1 MARINFSFI
10 PNHISFDCDLPL
22 EIMDA
27 YTITKANDEQIK
39 FLELHLNKLGY
50 IVGNTNNL
58 PYKVSYQL
66 FQIPDE
72 TAQIIQIKTE
82 PIDRE
87 DWKYYIVSHDNDGVL
102 LYKFQLASNL
112 LNQPI
117 EFDIFNCDTHEDEY
131 IFGYTPDLVFRF
143 FSDNDL
149 TIQHI
154 HDADDM
160 QFLKDIYLKIYEI
173 ETEYED
179 IYKSITLLNSLRY
192 LPKYNE
198 FKILGYF
205 TVVESLLT
213 HKQTK
218 TETGDSLSRQIKT
231 KVPLLL
237 NRISDGINYNKY
249 FHEASEEKI
258 WAKLYS
264 YRSALAHGSNVNFNG
279 ELQVLK
285 SPLEIH
291 DFMIACVKKLLT
303 HSLYEPKLVRDL
315 KNC

>member
-1 MARINFSFI
+1 M
-10 PNHISFDCDLPL
+10 H
-22 EIMDA
+22 
-27 YTITKANDEQIK
+27 
-39 FLELHLNKLGY
+39 
-50 IVGNTNNL
+50 
-58 PYKVSYQL
+58 
-66 FQIPDE
+66 
-72 TAQIIQIKTE
+72 
-82 PIDRE
+82 
-87 DWKYYIVSHDNDGVL
+87 
-102 LYKFQLASNL
+102 
-112 LNQPI
+112 
-117 EFDIFNCDTHEDEY
+117 
-131 IFGYTPDLVFRF
+131 
-143 FSDNDL
+143 
-149 TIQHI
+149 
-154 HDADDM
+154 DDM
-160 QFLKDIYLKIYEI
+160 QFLKDIYLKINEI
-173 ETEYED
+173 EKEYED

-205 TVVESLLT
+205 AVVESLLT

-264 YRSALAHGSNVNFNG
+264 YRSALAHGSNVNFNS

-291 DFMIACVKKLLT
+291 DFMIACVKKLLV